1 MHCSHHRMKRL
12 AVLPVLVLVG
22 SAAPGGG
29 PVDPATVTLTT
40 VAYRVHHMTAMVAFY
55 TDAFGARFREVD
67 ARGIRS
73 RFGQIGPLTLKFVPI
88 RDRAEFEGF
97 PVHRPG
103 FEVPDVARV
112 IAAAE
117 RHGGRVENAPE
128 RLDGRVQAAVQD
140 PDGNT
145 IEVYGPR

>member
-1 MHCSHHRMKRL
+1 MKRL
-12 AVLPVLVLVG
+12 AALPVLALVG
-22 SAAPGGG
+22 STAPG
-29 PVDPATVTLTT
+29 VRPAHPGTVTLTT

-73 RFGQIGPLTLKFVPI
+73 QFGQIGSLTIKFVPI
-88 RDRAEFEGF
+88 RDRADFEGF
-97 PVHRPG
+97 PVHQPG
-103 FEVPDVARV
+103 FEVPEVARV

-128 RLDGRVQAAVQD
+128 RQGGRVQAAVRD